1 MRRPLLALALLSL
14 TACTTV
20 SPFATNNRFG
30 CVITNR
36 DKAAEIGHKAK
47 AAAARPA
54 AASPAQAAVVIGINA
69 AAIAA
74 GRPVTETEV
83 LLPRPEVRPD
93 EPHAK
98 P

>member
-1 MRRPLLALALLSL
+1 MRRPLLAFALLSL
-14 TACTTV
+14 TAC
-20 SPFATNNRFG
+20 ATLPNPHSRFG

-36 DKAAEIGHKAK
+36 DKAVEVGGKTRALT
-47 AAAARPA
+47 ARPA
-54 AASPAQAAVVIGINA
+54 AASPAQAAVIVGINA

-74 GRPVTETEV
+74 GRPVTQTEV
-83 LLPRPEVRPD
+83 LLPPPEVRPD